1 MSDENVSRS
10 WCQHSLSA
18 QSFETFCKE
27 PAAQPD
33 NPAFMHYTQAHCAPD
48 EICVGSE
55 EGDGRTPLQAHCV
68 STTHFVPIGR
78 NTSSGNGQETVSS
91 GVVTAGFNPRSHNGD
106 GMHVAVEA
114 VLTHVDKRTSLFA
127 TSHVIQAQWY
137 NATRGIWRTVAS
149 GANDCINCSN
159 LRLEPFPTTA
169 QRVKVDVVLPE
180 SMPAGLLWLASY
192 LYEDGYV

>member
-1 MSDENVSRS
+1 MNS
-10 WCQHSLSA
+10 QK
-18 QSFETFCKE
+18 T
-27 PAAQPD
+27 
-33 NPAFMHYTQAHCAPD
+33 
-48 EICVGSE
+48 I
-55 EGDGRTPLQAHCV
+55 
-68 STTHFVPIGR
+68 
-78 NTSSGNGQETVSS
+78 SS

-114 VLTHVDKRTSLFA
+114 VLTDVDKQTSLFA

-137 NATRGIWRTVAS
+137 NATRGIWRTVAQGS
-149 GANDCINCSN
+149 NDCLKCAS